1 MELQI
6 SIRETSV
13 TLGNPVTITY
23 SATNCADVTLTIP
36 NLPNPID
43 LGGGESVS
51 GTIKVLPLTDG
62 GFTATITGSGRFG
75 FANDYVPE
83 ITNQASCQVN

>member
-1 MELQI
+1 MDVQI

-23 SATNCADVTLTIP
+23 SATDCADVTLTID
-36 NLPNPID
+36 NFPNPID
-43 LGGGESVS
+43 LGGGETVS
-51 GTIKVLPLTDG
+51 GTMKVLPLTDG
-62 GFTATITGSGRFG
+62 QFNVVITGSGRFG

-83 ITNQASCQVN
+83 VTKQVSCQVN